1 MGRRSGEVLFKK
13 LLDDAGYKDY
23 VAIQNASGHGVDV
36 IAKLDDGSY
45 AVFEVKA
52 SVTGNFKKLPRGQD
66 NMEEFLQSRLA
77 TATDKK
83 GYPAAAQAR
92 AKLLLD
98 ELDANGFQNIS
109 GNRVNVNLSTE
120 SVTIGPWK

>member
-1 MGRRSGEVLFKK
+1 MDRRSGEVLFKK

-52 SVTGNFKKLPRGQD
+52 SVTGNFKKLTRSQYD
-66 NMEEFLQSRLA
+66 MEKFLRSRLE
-77 TATDKK
+77 TAANVD
-83 GYPAAAQAR
+83 GNYRPR
-92 AKLLLD
+92 A
-98 ELDANGFQNIS
+98 
-109 GNRVNVNLSTE
+109 
-120 SVTIGPWK
+120 